1 MEGGGLTMARKSR
14 KASIQAVLDGTPLP
28 VSESAAPQTVLWNA
42 AGYARL
48 SIMETRDRKDSEA
61 LSNQKDLLRRYIGQK
76 QDLKLCG
83 LYADNGETGTNFDR
97 SDFQRLMADIQAGRI
112 NCIVVKDLSRFGRN
126 CVETG
131 NYLERVFPF
140 LGVRFI
146 SISDGYDSAAA
157 NAGDMLAIALKN
169 LVNEAYS
176 MDISRKSGSV
186 LLEKQRRGEFI
197 GAFAA
202 YGYLRNPEDPHK
214 IIVDPE
220 TAPIVQEIFRR
231 RADGEEVRSIMRW
244 LNTENILSPCSYRY
258 QKGICLDKRYSDG
271 QTKPW
276 MQGTLKRILENLT
289 YLGHMVQGRRR
300 SQFYAGIPDRRL
312 PQSEW
317 IIVENTHEP
326 LIDRKTFDRVQAL
339 RQADKEKYHANLG
352 KYDHLGTEENIFRGL
367 VFCGDCGRPMVRY
380 KEVSHE
386 KKVLYR
392 FICPNYA
399 DLVERS
405 GCAYKYLPLDDLKTV
420 LSRLISQEVSLAADA
435 AALLSKQRSSTV
447 STASLELSRA
457 SSERASL
464 DVLRERLMRDLLAG
478 VLSKEDYD
486 RMKQKYA
493 QEGQELDK
501 RIAQLQK
508 AQRREKELLTTR
520 NPWLTVFRQHT
531 GEIQLTDKLV
541 HTLVERITVYENN
554 RVEICFKY
562 QDERAALLDALEQ
575 RRKEVSA

>member
-1 MEGGGLTMARKSR
+1 MARKSR
-14 KASIQAVLDGTPLP
+14 KASIQAVLGGAPLL
-28 VSESAAPQTVLWNA
+28 VSESAAMRTAIWNT

-61 LSNQKDLLRRYIGQK
+61 LSNQKDLLCGYIGQK

-97 SDFQRLMADIQAGRI
+97 SDFQRLMADIQAGKI

-126 CVETG
+126 YVEAG

-146 SISDGYDSAAA
+146 SISDGYDSTAA

-186 LLEKQRRGEFI
+186 LLEKQKRGEFI

-220 TAPIVQEIFRR
+220 TAPIVREIFRR
-231 RADGEEVRSIMRW
+231 RADGEEVRAIMRW
-244 LNTENILSPCSYRY
+244 LNTENIPSPCSYRY

-271 QTKPW
+271 QAKPW

-326 LIDRKTFDRVQAL
+326 LVDRETFDRVQAL

-386 KKVLYR
+386 KKVFYR

-405 GCAYKYLPLDDLKTV
+405 GCAYKYLPVDDLKTV
-420 LSRLISQEVSLAADA
+420 LSRLIAQEVALAADV
-435 AALLSKQRSSTV
+435 AALLSKRRSSTV
-447 STASLELSRA
+447 SAASLELARA

-478 VLSKEDYD
+478 VLSKEDHD
-486 RMKQKYA
+486 RMKRKYA

-531 GEIQLTDKLV
+531 REIQLTDKLV
-541 HTLVERITVYENN
+541 HTLVERITVYKNN
-554 RVEICFKY
+554 RVEICLKY

-575 RRKEVSA
+575 HSKEVSA